1 MASLQ
6 CLYTCRPRNK
16 ENMLDILSEMS
27 DISDRRCLIVSDL
40 NHAQKS
46 VIMLQTKD
54 SVFLNRSAEPPPTP
68 ADVYDTS
75 GGIWSFSGD
84 WEPLCVPKGRF
95 YFVVMF

>member
-6 CLYTCRPRNK
+6 CLYTCRQRNK

-27 DISDRRCLIVSDL
+27 DISDRRCQ
-40 NHAQKS
+40 NHP
-46 VIMLQTKD
+46 L
-54 SVFLNRSAEPPPTP
+54 PPRTFMIHR
-68 ADVYDTS
+68 

-84 WEPLCVPKGRF
+84 LDPLCVPKGRF